1 MGGPKAR
8 PRNGEP
14 QMPRGTVAVMPHEG
28 GTSMTNRVF
37 TFDLGRIMD
46 EAFKFAESF
55 GEAFDHDAHDAVE
68 KMRTA
73 AEQFGKGPF
82 GNPDYYPAYMYP
94 PATIYLTREK
104 KLVVELALAGF
115 EEHDISVQFR
125 GDHLLFSAKA
135 PAPPTNEEGV
145 QYFKRRLKLKDIE
158 EQRYYVPAEKF
169 DQAGTQARFHNG
181 LLRLVVPPREHAD
194 SGEEIRIPIRTIDSA
209 GSA

>member
-1 MGGPKAR
+1 
-8 PRNGEP
+8 
-14 QMPRGTVAVMPHEG
+14 
-28 GTSMTNRVF
+28 MTNRVF

-55 GEAFDHDAHDAVE
+55 GETFDHDVAE
-68 KMRTA
+68 KMRHA
-73 AEQFGKGPF
+73 AEQLGRGPF

-94 PATIYLTREK
+94 PATICLTREK
-104 KLVVELALAGF
+104 KLVFELALAGF
-115 EEHDISVQFR
+115 EEKDITVQFR

-135 PAPPTNEEGV
+135 PAPAESDEGT

-181 LLRLVVPPREHAD
+181 LLRLVVPPREQPET
-194 SGEEIRIPIRTIDSA
+194 GEEIRIPIRTSNDEGTA
-209 GSA
+209 

>member
-1 MGGPKAR
+1 
-8 PRNGEP
+8 
-14 QMPRGTVAVMPHEG
+14 
-28 GTSMTNRVF
+28 MTNRVF

-55 GEAFDHDAHDAVE
+55 GETFDHDALAE
-68 KMRTA
+68 KMRRA

-94 PATIYLTREK
+94 PATMYLTKEK

-115 EEHDISVQFR
+115 EEKDISVQFR

-135 PAPPTNEEGV
+135 PVPVESDEGV

-181 LLRLVVPPREHAD
+181 LLRLVVPPREQPET
-194 SGEEIRIPIRTIDSA
+194 GEEIRIRISA
-209 GSA
+209 TDTGST

>member
-1 MGGPKAR
+1 
-8 PRNGEP
+8 
-14 QMPRGTVAVMPHEG
+14 
-28 GTSMTNRVF
+28 MTNRVF

-68 KMRTA
+68 KMRRA

-115 EEHDISVQFR
+115 EEQDISIQFR

-135 PAPPTNEEGV
+135 PTPVENDEGV

-158 EQRYYVPAEKF
+158 EQRYYVPSEKF

-181 LLRLVVPPREHAD
+181 LLRLVVPPRDQPETGD
-194 SGEEIRIPIRTIDSA
+194 EIRIRIQSGTDE
-209 GSA
+209 GTT

>member
-1 MGGPKAR
+1 
-8 PRNGEP
+8 
-14 QMPRGTVAVMPHEG
+14 
-28 GTSMTNRVF
+28 MTNRVF

-55 GEAFDHDAHDAVE
+55 GDAFEHDARDAVE

-73 AEQFGKGPF
+73 AEHLGKGPF

-115 EEHDISVQFR
+115 EEQDISIQFR

-135 PAPPTNEEGV
+135 PKTVESDEGM

-181 LLRLVVPPREHAD
+181 LLRLVVPPRAQPET
-194 SGEEIRIPIRTIDSA
+194 GEEIRISIHASTDG
-209 GSA
+209 GST

>member
-1 MGGPKAR
+1 
-8 PRNGEP
+8 
-14 QMPRGTVAVMPHEG
+14 
-28 GTSMTNRVF
+28 MTNRVF

-55 GEAFDHDAHDAVE
+55 GEAFDHEAAE
-68 KMRTA
+68 KMRRA
-73 AEQFGKGPF
+73 AEQFGRGPF

-115 EEHDISVQFR
+115 EEQDISVQFR
-125 GDHLLFSAKA
+125 SDHLLFSAKA
-135 PAPPTNEEGV
+135 PKPVENDEGV

-169 DQAGTQARFHNG
+169 DQAGTEARFHNG
-181 LLRLVVPPREHAD
+181 LLRLVVPPREQPESGD
-194 SGEEIRIPIRTIDSA
+194 EIKIRIRTGEETGA
-209 GSA
+209 

>member
-1 MGGPKAR
+1 
-8 PRNGEP
+8 
-14 QMPRGTVAVMPHEG
+14 
-28 GTSMTNRVF
+28 MTNRVF

-46 EAFKFAESF
+46 EAFKFSESI
-55 GEAFDHDAHDAVE
+55 GETFDHDAIAE
-68 KMRTA
+68 KMRLA

-94 PATIYLTREK
+94 PATIYLTKEK
-104 KLVVELALAGF
+104 KFVVELALAGF
-115 EEHDISVQFR
+115 EEKDISVQFR

-135 PAPPTNEEGV
+135 PAPAESDEGL

-181 LLRLVVPPREHAD
+181 LLRLVVPPREQPETGD
-194 SGEEIRIPIRTIDSA
+194 EIRISIT
-209 GSA
+209 